1 MYNTMARIL
10 IVDDDSVLRRLFGKR
25 LEHIGYEVHYASN
38 GVNGLITAQEVMPHI
53 ILLDY
58 QMREMTGDEML
69 IKLRESFWGHD
80 IPVIMMS
87 ATRSIT
93 FLPNIELATDILYK
107 PVIARE
113 LIKSIENILSG
124 ALKAD
129 TKDSLDNATLGLHS
143 VGKRAG

>member
-1 MYNTMARIL
+1 
-10 IVDDDSVLRRLFGKR
+10 
-25 LEHIGYEVHYASN
+25 
-38 GVNGLITAQEVMPHI
+38 MPHI